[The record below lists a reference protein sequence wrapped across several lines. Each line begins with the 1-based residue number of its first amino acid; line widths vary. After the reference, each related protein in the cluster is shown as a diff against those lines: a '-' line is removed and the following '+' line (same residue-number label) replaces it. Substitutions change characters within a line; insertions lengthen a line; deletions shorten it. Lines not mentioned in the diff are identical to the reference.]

1 VSRRDNKK
9 NSRVKRMKMKAAI
22 ENLIGIFA
30 AKKGER
36 RKKTTDKK
44 TPIFGGFRRYGER
57 NRKRKRGI
65 KR

>member
-1 VSRRDNKK
+1 
-9 NSRVKRMKMKAAI
+9 MKMKAAI

-44 TPIFGGFRRYGER
+44 TPIVRRIPPLR
-57 NRKRKRGI
+57 
-65 KR
+65 

>member
-1 VSRRDNKK
+1 
-9 NSRVKRMKMKAAI
+9 MKMKAAI

-57 NRKRKRGI
+57 NRKRKGDKKI
-65 KR
+65 I